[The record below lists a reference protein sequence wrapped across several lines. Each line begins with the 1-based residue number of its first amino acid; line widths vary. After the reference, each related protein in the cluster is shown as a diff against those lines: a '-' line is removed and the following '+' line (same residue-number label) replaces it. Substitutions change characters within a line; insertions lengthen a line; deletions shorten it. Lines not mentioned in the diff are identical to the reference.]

1 MNLNNF
7 GTKLR
12 ITDSSKNAENKEKLL
27 FIRLVTELDN
37 CWIRTSF
44 LHTQLQVDFWNYE
57 EHFYHIIEDLIYLH
71 FEEWKADLILWFVYD
86 RIDSEGNILDLEITP
101 EGKPAK
107 KYKLKT
113 AEDLWK
119 IIEKIDKV
127 NNKGKKDE

>member
-7 GTKLR
+7 GNKLR
-12 ITDSSKNAENKEKLL
+12 ITDSSKNAGNREKQV
-27 FIRLVTELDN
+27 FIKLVTELDN

-44 LHTQLQVDFWNYE
+44 LHSQLQVDFWNYE

-71 FEEWKADLILWFVYD
+71 FDEWKADLILWFVYD
-86 RIDSEGNILDLEITP
+86 RIDAEGNILDLEITP

-113 AEDLWK
+113 PEDLWK
-119 IIEKIDKV
+119 IIEKIDKIE
-127 NNKGKKDE
+127 NKGKKDE

>member
-12 ITDSSKNAENKEKLL
+12 VTDSSKNAESKEKLL

-44 LHTQLQVDFWNYE
+44 LHSQLKVDFWNYE

-71 FEEWKADLILWFVYD
+71 FDEWKADLILWFVYD
-86 RIDSEGNILDLEITP
+86 RIDAEGNILDLEITP

-113 AEDLWK
+113 AEELWK
-119 IIEKIDKV
+119 IIEKIDKIE
-127 NNKGKKDE
+127 NKGKKDE

>member
-7 GTKLR
+7 GNKLR
-12 ITDSSKNAENKEKLL
+12 ITDSSKNAENKEKQT

-44 LHTQLQVDFWNYE
+44 LHSQLQVDFWNYE

-71 FEEWKADLILWFVYD
+71 FDEWKADLILWFVYD
-86 RIDSEGNILDLEITP
+86 RIDAEGNILDLEITP
-101 EGKPAK
+101 EDKPAK

-113 AEDLWK
+113 AEELWK

>member
-12 ITDSSKNAENKEKLL
+12 VTDSSKNAENKEKLL

-44 LHTQLQVDFWNYE
+44 LHTQLKVDFWNYE

-71 FEEWKADLILWFVYD
+71 FEEWKADLILWYVYD

>member
-12 ITDSSKNAENKEKLL
+12 VTDSSKNAENKEKLL

-44 LHTQLQVDFWNYE
+44 LHSQLKVDFWNYE

-71 FEEWKADLILWFVYD
+71 FDEWKADLILWFVYD
-86 RIDSEGNILDLEITP
+86 RIDAEGNILDLEITP
-101 EGKPAK
+101 EDKPAK

-113 AEDLWK
+113 AEELWK

>member
-12 ITDSSKNAENKEKLL
+12 VTDSSKNAENKEKLL

-44 LHTQLQVDFWNYE
+44 LHSQLKVDFWNYE

-71 FEEWKADLILWFVYD
+71 FDEWKADLILWFVYD
-86 RIDSEGNILDLEITP
+86 RIDAEGNILDLEITP

-113 AEDLWK
+113 AEELWK
-119 IIEKIDKV
+119 IIEKIDKIE
-127 NNKGKKDE
+127 NKGKKDE

>member
-7 GTKLR
+7 GNKLR
-12 ITDSSKNAENKEKLL
+12 ITDSSKNAENREKQI
-27 FIRLVTELDN
+27 FIKLVTELDN

-101 EGKPAK
+101 EGKSPK

-119 IIEKIDKV
+119 IIEKIDKIE
-127 NNKGKKDE
+127 NKGKKDE

>member
-12 ITDSSKNAENKEKLL
+12 VTDSSKNAENKEKLL

-37 CWIRTSF
+37 CWVRTSF
-44 LHTQLQVDFWNYE
+44 LHSQLKVDFWNYE

-71 FEEWKADLILWFVYD
+71 FDEWKADLILWFVYD
-86 RIDSEGNILDLEITP
+86 RIDAEGNILDLEITP

-113 AEDLWK
+113 AEELWK
-119 IIEKIDKV
+119 IIEKIDKIE
-127 NNKGKKDE
+127 NKGKKDE

>member
-7 GTKLR
+7 GNKLR
-12 ITDSSKNAENKEKLL
+12 ITDSSKNTENRERQT

-44 LHTQLQVDFWNYE
+44 LHSQLQVDFWNYE

-71 FEEWKADLILWFVYD
+71 FDEWKADLILWFVYD
-86 RIDSEGNILDLEITP
+86 RIDAEGNILDLEITP
-101 EGKPAK
+101 EDKPAK

-113 AEDLWK
+113 AEELWK
-119 IIEKIDKV
+119 IIEKIDKIE
-127 NNKGKKDE
+127 NKGKKDE

>member
-12 ITDSSKNAENKEKLL
+12 VTDSSKNAENKEKLL

-37 CWIRTSF
+37 CWVRTSF
-44 LHTQLQVDFWNYE
+44 LHSQLKVDFWNYE

-71 FEEWKADLILWFVYD
+71 FDEWKADLILWFVYD
-86 RIDSEGNILDLEITP
+86 RIDAEGDILDLEITP

-119 IIEKIDKV
+119 IIEKIDKIE
-127 NNKGKKDE
+127 NKGKKDE

>member
-12 ITDSSKNAENKEKLL
+12 VTDSSKNAENKEKLL
-27 FIRLVTELDN
+27 FIRLVTELDT

-44 LHTQLQVDFWNYE
+44 LHSQLKVDFWNYE

-71 FEEWKADLILWFVYD
+71 FDEWKADLILWFVYD
-86 RIDSEGNILDLEITP
+86 RIDAEGNILDLEITP
-101 EGKPAK
+101 EDKPAK

-113 AEDLWK
+113 AEELWK

>member
-7 GTKLR
+7 GNKLR
-12 ITDSSKNAENKEKLL
+12 ITDSSKNAENKEKQT

-44 LHTQLQVDFWNYE
+44 LHSQLQVDFWNYE

-71 FEEWKADLILWFVYD
+71 FDEWKADLILWFVYD
-86 RIDSEGNILDLEITP
+86 RIDAEGNILDLEITP
-101 EGKPAK
+101 EDKPAK

-113 AEDLWK
+113 AEELWK
-119 IIEKIDKV
+119 IIEKIDKIE
-127 NNKGKKDE
+127 NKGKKDE

>member
-7 GTKLR
+7 GNKLR
-12 ITDSSKNAENKEKLL
+12 ITDSSKNAENKEKQT

-44 LHTQLQVDFWNYE
+44 LHSQLQIDFWNYE

-71 FEEWKADLILWFVYD
+71 FDEWKADLILWFVYD
-86 RIDSEGNILDLEITP
+86 RIDAEGNILDLEITP
-101 EGKPAK
+101 EDKPAK

>member
-12 ITDSSKNAENKEKLL
+12 VTDSSKNAENKEKLL

-44 LHTQLQVDFWNYE
+44 LHSQLKVDFWNYE

-71 FEEWKADLILWFVYD
+71 FDEWKADLIIWFVYD
-86 RIDSEGNILDLEITP
+86 RIDAEGNILDLEITP

-113 AEDLWK
+113 AEELWK
-119 IIEKIDKV
+119 IIEKIDKIE
-127 NNKGKKDE
+127 NKGKKDE